1 MFESQLKL
9 FTQSY
14 DDAIFYNN
22 DAKVD
27 GTIGAKLHLSYYY
40 IDIPYKNCL
49 IYVEQELG
57 NHNLGKIRVTLDK
70 ISLPIFTITNINH
83 LVNLFLRKKQILK
96 VDCSNE
102 SFKHYLQNLLIET
115 NLEKIAKDNL
125 FEPKISSKIEG
136 ENLVIETIYH
146 LEFEEKI
153 EALKALIEFY
163 KKLISY

>member
-1 MFESQLKL
+1 MSWNA
-9 FTQSY
+9 SRHH
-14 DDAIFYNN
+14 
-22 DAKVD
+22 VD
-27 GTIGAKLHLSYYY
+27 HRSWLY
-40 IDIPYKNCL
+40 
-49 IYVEQELG
+49 LG
-57 NHNLGKIRVTLDK
+57 LEG
-70 ISLPIFTITNINH
+70 SLPIFTITNINH